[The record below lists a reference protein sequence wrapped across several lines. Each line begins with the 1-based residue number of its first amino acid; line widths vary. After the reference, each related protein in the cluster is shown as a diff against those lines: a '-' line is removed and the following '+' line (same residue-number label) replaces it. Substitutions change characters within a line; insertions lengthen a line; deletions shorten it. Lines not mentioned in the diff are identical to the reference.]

1 MRIYSTL
8 QIGEFHLNHC
18 EDYLVIEDPGKDKKL
33 LAVMDGCTMG
43 RDSYFISTL
52 TGKILKKI
60 CKASNYKELYT
71 TPLNLEDSLKF
82 ILSELFSELRKIQQ
96 QLLLE
101 QKDMLTT
108 LIMLLADTKLNTGI
122 ILAIGDGLVCV
133 NGMITEFDQD
143 NKPDYLGFHLNED
156 FEQWYGSL
164 SQKISFNE
172 ITDISIA
179 TDGIGMF
186 KPFINTAADIDPVHF
201 LVQDTTGI
209 ESEEM
214 LDLKMKKLEHV
225 HGYRPTDDIAIIR
238 ILN

>member
-1 MRIYSTL
+1 MTIYSTL

-18 EDYLVIEDPGKDKKL
+18 EDYLIIEDPGKNRKL

-71 TPLNLEDSLKF
+71 APLNLEDSLKS
-82 ILSELFSELRKIQQ
+82 IIAELFIELRKVQQ

-101 QKDMLTT
+101 QKDLLTT
-108 LIMLLADTKLNTGI
+108 LIILLADTKLNTGI
-122 ILAIGDGLVCV
+122 ILAIGDGLVNV
-133 NGMITEFDQD
+133 NGEITEFDQD

-156 FEQWYGSL
+156 FEKWYGSL
-164 SQKISFNE
+164 TQKILFTG

-186 KPFINTAADIDPVHF
+186 KPFRHTDTEIDPIQF

-214 LDLKMKKLEHV
+214 LELKLKKLEHV
-225 HGYRPTDDIAIIR
+225 YGYRPTDDIAIIR
-238 ILN
+238 IIN